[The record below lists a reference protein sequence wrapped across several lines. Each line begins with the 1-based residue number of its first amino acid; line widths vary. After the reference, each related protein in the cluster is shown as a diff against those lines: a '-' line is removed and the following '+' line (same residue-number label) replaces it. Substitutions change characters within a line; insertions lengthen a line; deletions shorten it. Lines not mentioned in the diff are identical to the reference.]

1 MLQNIC
7 LAQASAREVYVVN
20 VSGTV
25 DPGMAAFIKR
35 ALAFIKRALGVPT
48 DDPDPYFVFE
58 MDTFGGRVDSALQIV
73 DTLLSAPEGKTIAFV
88 KNKAIS
94 AGALIALAC
103 SRLVM
108 RKNTTIGDCAPI
120 TYSNEGPKM
129 LGEKFQ
135 SPLRAKF
142 RCGPNSVPLRNAM
155 VTPRLWP
162 SPWSQLRWWFML
174 WKWREKL
181 FIWIPRNSKT

>member
-1 MLQNIC
+1 MLQNSC

-35 ALAFIKRALGVPT
+35 ALGGPT
-48 DDPDPYFVFE
+48 DDPDPHFVFE

-94 AGALIALAC
+94 AGA
-103 SRLVM
+103 
-108 RKNTTIGDCAPI
+108 
-120 TYSNEGPKM
+120 
-129 LGEKFQ
+129 
-135 SPLRAKF
+135 
-142 RCGPNSVPLRNAM
+142 SVSYTHLTLPTN
-155 VTPRLWP
+155 
-162 SPWSQLRWWFML
+162 
-174 WKWREKL
+174 
-181 FIWIPRNSKT
+181 